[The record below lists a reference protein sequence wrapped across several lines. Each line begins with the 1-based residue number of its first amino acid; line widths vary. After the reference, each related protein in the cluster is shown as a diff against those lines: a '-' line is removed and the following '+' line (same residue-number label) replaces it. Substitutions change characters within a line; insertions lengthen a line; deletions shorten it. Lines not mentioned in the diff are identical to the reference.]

1 MARRVFTDPGRQ
13 NLRIVAPRTAETQ
26 MPDAFAAGNSAA
38 APPPPEAKA
47 LPPHP
52 PSRTAPART
61 CRRARTA
68 AELSLGEDEPGQGAA
83 RHFLAE
89 EQQRATRP
97 ILRGCG
103 PDHRERRR
111 EGLDL
116 RISPSAPGDACRDEA
131 RSTLP
136 IAHKP
141 PRSLHCGASGESSHA
156 RDPAASGAPP
166 CEASKSVSG
175 GLISALLVDFH
186 ELCFSTEVFGLLF

>member
-1 MARRVFTDPGRQ
+1 
-13 NLRIVAPRTAETQ
+13 

-38 APPPPEAKA
+38 APSPAGGGGLA
-47 LPPHP
+47 PHP

-103 PDHRERRR
+103 NPPDHRERRR

-141 PRSLHCGASGESSHA
+141 PRSLHCGASGESSRA
-156 RDPAASGAPP
+156 RDPAVSGAPP
-166 CEASKSVSG
+166 CEASESVLG
-175 GLISALLVDFH
+175 ALILALLVDFH

>member
-1 MARRVFTDPGRQ
+1 MRLRQ
-13 NLRIVAPRTAETQ
+13 ETAP
-26 MPDAFAAGNSAA
+26 PP
-38 APPPPEAKA
+38 PPPPEAEA
-47 LPPHP
+47 LPPIPEVVRRRPELAAVRAP
-52 PSRTAPART
+52 P
-61 CRRARTA
+61 
-68 AELSLGEDEPGQGAA
+68 LNFSLGEDEPGQGAA

-97 ILRGCG
+97 ILRGRG
-103 PDHRERRR
+103 NPPDHRERRQ

-116 RISPSAPGDACRDEA
+116 RSSPSAPGDACRDEA

-156 RDPAASGAPP
+156 RDPAASGAPS
-166 CEASKSVSG
+166 CEASESALG
-175 GLISALLVDFH
+175 GLILALLVDFH